1 VQDLPHISPLSKCKF
16 RGYQNDQRSALLGR
30 VHVSSVLDKIR
41 YRTVDT
47 ATSLKRVAF
56 QKCPTHTHILA
67 SLNVRMCVY
76 GSMNLNSFLSQFVLY
91 LCCVRA
97 IYCREGISTV
107 CVTTSRRHT
116 VVLSRVGTAGVFYKN
131 VYAHSCALYKA
142 PTFVFR
148 T

>member
-1 VQDLPHISPLSKCKF
+1 MKRVLYWKEYTKLCPYF
-16 RGYQNDQRSALLGR
+16 

-47 ATSLKRVAF
+47 ASSLKRVAF
-56 QKCPTHTHILA
+56 KKCPTHTHILA
-67 SLNVRMCVY
+67 SLNVCMCVY
-76 GSMNLNSFLSQFVLY
+76 GSMNLSSFLSQFVLY
-91 LCCVRA
+91 FCCVRV
-97 IYCREGISTV
+97 IYCRVGIRTVGVMTST
-107 CVTTSRRHT
+107 RHT

-131 VYAHSCALYKA
+131 VYANSYALYEA